1 MTPDALAS
9 ASAIILILSLAA
21 LILLRALSSGK
32 DATTHKVRSDGE
44 DKGDVDGH
52 ELKLVILYG
61 TQTGT
66 SERFAKEVEE
76 ELLQRYDKAVRVQ
89 TSDLEAV
96 TSDRA
101 EDVLLEGSMGDARV
115 LHVFLQSTYGDGEP
129 TDASSE
135 FVYWAR
141 DLADD
146 GRMLDLFKSIT
157 YCVFGLG
164 NSSYEHYNAA
174 AKLVDKSLHSLGAS
188 RLLELHLGDDDSTL
202 EDDFQGWREAL
213 WNAMETTYGICAEG
227 NLSSGGEARSYHVS
241 TASKL
246 DAVAAERLECEA
258 MSKRPTS
265 SLTSQT
271 SPCAASIILAKELHS
286 TVSERSCVHVEFDI
300 SGTGI
305 SYQHGDHLGV
315 FAKNMLPVVQRAA
328 GCLKLPLDHSFTL
341 SMPDDAPASLTQPFP
356 TPCTLGTALSRYADL
371 LNPPR
376 KTALAALA
384 SVATDAAEKARLE
397 HLSSTA
403 GKHEYASYITDP
415 SRSLIE
421 VLEAFPSAVPSL
433 GLFFGTVSPRL
444 APRFYS
450 ISSSPLVDPDV
461 ITATVAVVRGDTP
474 TGRLHEGVAS
484 TYLSRFVSSNSAF
497 GEEKVRLEMRSER
510 VPIFVRS
517 STFKLPSD
525 PSVPI
530 VMIGPGTG
538 YAPFR
543 GFIQERSALAKSGKL
558 LGPAHLF
565 FGCRDESK
573 DHIYQAEMTDAIA
586 SKTLSSLNIAYSRA
600 TSDRKLYVQDKL
612 MSAAKVIYDIMKGKR
627 GGKEGSIYVC
637 GDAKGMARDVHRA
650 LHSILM
656 SEGEYAAHEA
666 EEIVKR
672 LADNGR
678 YHKDVW

>member
-21 LILLRALSSGK
+21 LALLRVLSSGK
-32 DATTHKVRSDGE
+32 DTTRKGGSHGE

-52 ELKLVILYG
+52 ELKVVILYG

-115 LHVFLQSTYGDGEP
+115 LHVFSSPHTETVSRLMLLQNLCTGPVILLTMVACQIFSNRSRTVCLDWGTAHTST
-129 TDASSE
+129 T
-135 FVYWAR
+135 
-141 DLADD
+141 
-146 GRMLDLFKSIT
+146 
-157 YCVFGLG
+157 
-164 NSSYEHYNAA
+164 AA

-241 TASKL
+241 TVSKL

-265 SLTSQT
+265 SLTSQS

-286 TVSERSCVHVEFDI
+286 KVSERSCVHVEFDI

-315 FAKNMLPVVQRAA
+315 FAKNMFPVVQRAA
-328 GCLKLPLDHSFTL
+328 TSLKLPLDHSFTL

-371 LNPPR
+371 LNPPP
-376 KTALAALA
+376 
-384 SVATDAAEKARLE
+384 ENC
-397 HLSSTA
+397 
-403 GKHEYASYITDP
+403 
-415 SRSLIE
+415 SRC
-421 VLEAFPSAVPSL
+421 
-433 GLFFGTVSPRL
+433 
-444 APRFYS
+444 
-450 ISSSPLVDPDV
+450 
-461 ITATVAVVRGDTP
+461 
-474 TGRLHEGVAS
+474 
-484 TYLSRFVSSNSAF
+484 
-497 GEEKVRLEMRSER
+497 
-510 VPIFVRS
+510 
-517 STFKLPSD
+517 
-525 PSVPI
+525 
-530 VMIGPGTG
+530 
-538 YAPFR
+538 
-543 GFIQERSALAKSGKL
+543 SGI
-558 LGPAHLF
+558 
-565 FGCRDESK
+565 CR
-573 DHIYQAEMTDAIA
+573 
-586 SKTLSSLNIAYSRA
+586 NR
-600 TSDRKLYVQDKL
+600 R
-612 MSAAKVIYDIMKGKR
+612 R
-627 GGKEGSIYVC
+627 
-637 GDAKGMARDVHRA
+637 
-650 LHSILM
+650 
-656 SEGEYAAHEA
+656 
-666 EEIVKR
+666 
-672 LADNGR
+672 
-678 YHKDVW
+678 

>member
-1 MTPDALAS
+1 MTPEAVAFAS
-9 ASAIILILSLAA
+9 A
-21 LILLRALSSGK
+21 LILFLSLSALVVLKVLSKGEDTSR
-32 DATTHKVRSDGE
+32 KVRSGG
-44 DKGDVDGH
+44 KGKDDVDGH
-52 ELKLVILYG
+52 ELKVSILYG

-76 ELLQRYDKAVRVQ
+76 ELMQRYGKAVCVE
-89 TSDLEAV
+89 TSDLETL

-101 EDVLLEGSMGDARV
+101 EDVLLECSKGDARV

-129 TDASSE
+129 TDASSD

-146 GRMLDLFKSIT
+146 GRMPDLFEAIT

-174 AKLVDKSLHSLGAS
+174 AKLVDKSLHALGAS
-188 RLLELHLGDDDSTL
+188 RLLELHLGDDDCTL

-213 WNAMETTYGICAEG
+213 WNAMETTYGICAED
-227 NLSSGGEARSYHVS
+227 NLSSGGEARSYEVCTVS
-241 TASKL
+241 ES
-246 DAVAAERLECEA
+246 DAVAAERTECAA
-258 MSKRPTS
+258 MSKQPS
-265 SLTSQT
+265 SGITSQS
-271 SPCAASIILAKELHS
+271 SPYAASITLAKELHS
-286 TVSERSCVHVEFDI
+286 SNSERSCVHIEFDI

-315 FAKNMLPVVQRAA
+315 FAENMLPVVQRAA
-328 GCLKLPLDHSFTL
+328 ASLKLPLDHSFTL
-341 SMPDDAPASLTQPFP
+341 SMPQDAPASLMQPFS
-356 TPCTLGTALSRYADL
+356 TPCTLGTALGRYADL

-376 KTALAALA
+376 KVALAALA
-384 SVATDAAEKARLE
+384 SIATDAVEKARLE

-403 GKHEYASYITDP
+403 GKQEYASYITDP
-415 SRSLIE
+415 NRSLIE

-433 GLFFGTVSPRL
+433 GLFFGAVSPRL

-461 ITATVAVVRGDTP
+461 VTATVAVVRGDTP

-484 TYLSRFVSSNSAF
+484 FYLSRFVPKSDKRE
-497 GEEKVRLEMRSER
+497 EEKVQLEMKDVR

-517 STFKLPSD
+517 STFKLPTD
-525 PSVPI
+525 LSVPV

-543 GFIQERSALAKSGKL
+543 GFIQERTALAKSGKL

-573 DHIYQAEMTDAIA
+573 DHIYKAEMADAVA
-586 SKTLSSLNIAYSRA
+586 SKTITSLNVAYSRA
-600 TSDRKLYVQDKL
+600 SSGRKLYVQDKL
-612 MSAAKVIYDIMKGKR
+612 MSAAKVMYDIMKGKV
-627 GGKEGSIYVC
+627 GGNEGGIYVC

-672 LADNGR
+672 LADKGR

>member
-1 MTPDALAS
+1 MPEALAS
-9 ASAIILILSLAA
+9 GSAIILILSLAA

-52 ELKLVILYG
+52 ELKVVILYG

-76 ELLQRYDKAVRVQ
+76 ELLQRYGKTVCVQ

-101 EDVLLEGSMGDARV
+101 EDVLLEGSTGDARV

-146 GRMLDLFKSIT
+146 GRMPDLFKAIT

-174 AKLVDKSLHSLGAS
+174 AKLVDKSLHALGAS
-188 RLLELHLGDDDSTL
+188 RLLELHLGDDDCSL
-202 EDDFQGWREAL
+202 EDDFQGWQEAL
-213 WNAMETTYGICAEG
+213 WDAIETNYGICAED
-227 NLSSGGEARSYHVS
+227 NLSSGGEARSYRAS
-241 TASKL
+241 TVSKL

-258 MSKRPTS
+258 MSKRPIS
-265 SLTSQT
+265 GLTSES
-271 SPCAASIILAKELHS
+271 SPYAASIVLAKELHS
-286 TVSERSCVHVEFDI
+286 KSSERSCVHVEFDI

-305 SYQHGDHLGV
+305 SYQHGDHVGV
-315 FAKNMLPVVQRAA
+315 FAENMLPVVQRAA
-328 GCLKLPLDHSFTL
+328 ACLKLPLDHSFTL
-341 SMPDDAPASLTQPFP
+341 SMPDDAPAFLTQPFP

-376 KTALAALA
+376 KIALAALA
-384 SVATDAAEKARLE
+384 SVATDAAEKAQLE
-397 HLSSTA
+397 HLSSSA

-415 SRSLIE
+415 SRSLLE
-421 VLEAFPSAVPSL
+421 VLEAFSSTSPSL
-433 GLFFGTVSPRL
+433 GLFFGIVSPRL

-461 ITATVAVVRGDTP
+461 ITATVAVVRGNTP

-484 TYLSRFVSSNSAF
+484 TYLSRFVSNDNAR
-497 GEEKVRLEMRSER
+497 GGGKVKPELRTER
-510 VPIFVRS
+510 VPIFVRP

-525 PSVPI
+525 PRVPI

-573 DHIYQAEMTDAIA
+573 DHIYQAEMTDAVA
-586 SKTLSSLNIAYSRA
+586 SKNLSSLNVAYSRA

-612 MSAAKVIYDIMKGKR
+612 MSAAKVIYDIVKGKV
-627 GGKEGSIYVC
+627 GGNEGSIYVC

-666 EEIVKR
+666 EDIVKR

>member
-1 MTPDALAS
+1 MTPDALAF
-9 ASAIILILSLAA
+9 ASAIILFLSLSA
-21 LILLRALSSGK
+21 LVVLKVLSKGEDTSR
-32 DATTHKVRSDGE
+32 KVRSGG
-44 DKGDVDGH
+44 KGKDDVDGH
-52 ELKLVILYG
+52 ELKVLILYG

-76 ELLQRYDKAVRVQ
+76 ELMQRYGKAVCVE
-89 TSDLEAV
+89 TSDLETL

-101 EDVLLEGSMGDARV
+101 EDVLLECSKGDAKV
-115 LHVFLQSTYGDGEP
+115 LHLFLQSTYGDGEP
-129 TDASSE
+129 TDASSD

-146 GRMLDLFKSIT
+146 GRMPDLFKAIT

-174 AKLVDKSLHSLGAS
+174 AKLVDKSLHALGAS
-188 RLLELHLGDDDSTL
+188 RLLELHLGDDDRTL

-213 WNAMETTYGICAEG
+213 WNAMETTYGICAED
-227 NLSSGGEARSYHVS
+227 NLSSGGEARSYEVCTVS
-241 TASKL
+241 KI
-246 DAVAAERLECEA
+246 DAVAAERTEFAA
-258 MSKRPTS
+258 MSKQPS
-265 SLTSQT
+265 SGITSQS
-271 SPCAASIILAKELHS
+271 SPYAASITLAKELHS
-286 TVSERSCVHVEFDI
+286 SNSERSCVHIEFDI

-315 FAKNMLPVVQRAA
+315 FAENMLPVVQRAA
-328 GCLKLPLDHSFTL
+328 ASLKLPLDHSFTL
-341 SMPDDAPASLTQPFP
+341 SMPRDAPASLMQPFP
-356 TPCTLGTALSRYADL
+356 TPCALGTALGRYADL

-376 KTALAALA
+376 KIALAALA
-384 SVATDAAEKARLE
+384 SIATDAVEKARLE

-415 SRSLIE
+415 NRSLIE

-433 GLFFGTVSPRL
+433 GLFFGAVSPRL

-461 ITATVAVVRGDTP
+461 VTATVAVVRGDTP

-484 TYLSRFVSSNSAF
+484 SYLSRFVPKNDEP
-497 GEEKVRLEMRSER
+497 GEDKAQLEMKEVR

-517 STFKLPSD
+517 STFKLPTD
-525 PSVPI
+525 PSVPV

-543 GFIQERSALAKSGKL
+543 GFIQERAALAKSGKL

-573 DHIYQAEMTDAIA
+573 DHIYQAEMADAVA
-586 SKTLSSLNIAYSRA
+586 SKTITSLNVAYSRG
-600 TSDRKLYVQDKL
+600 TSGRKLYVQDKL
-612 MSAAKVIYDIMKGKR
+612 MSAAKVTYDIMKGKV
-627 GGKEGSIYVC
+627 GGSEGRIYVC